1 MSKEQLI
8 RSLNEDLAAEWG
20 TIARCMVQ
28 ANEVRYIAGDELRH
42 TFLQEVEDRLEHIT
56 YLTDVIIDLGGKPT
70 TLAESFETKD
80 NVPAMLEQDLSL
92 ELEQVERYRQHAR
105 LAAELGQTELEMR
118 LEAIA
123 GNEAKH
129 ADALRRLLKEQMPS
143 RLHQEC

>member
-1 MSKEQLI
+1 
-8 RSLNEDLAAEWG
+8 
-20 TIARCMVQ
+20 
-28 ANEVRYIAGDELRH
+28 
-42 TFLQEVEDRLEHIT
+42 
-56 YLTDVIIDLGGKPT
+56 
-70 TLAESFETKD
+70 
-80 NVPAMLEQDLSL
+80 VPAMLEQDLSL